1 MAKPL
6 YYPDWAT
13 LDTTLPATGKTNKQR
28 PKQEIREV
36 GWDKGQIPT
45 AEEFNWQM
53 NNFGQWIHYFEDE
66 VLAPLPSTYLP
77 QNGTRITFTG
87 DLSGSASF
95 VGNSVITASIT
106 VLDNSHNHVSANI
119 TDATPNLVA
128 NTVVKR
134 DANSGVSFGDV
145 YVCGTSTTDS
155 STIFFRNFAGQMNG
169 NISSSYNAGAGM
181 SFSRL
186 NPETGGVTAQL
197 VLYDGGYSTLTRPRS
212 AQAQE
217 TNAASLVRYDYL
229 TAQINAVKADITAN
243 TSASKTAAG
252 WWKDENTGMIFQWG
266 YGPYLGDGEGTQS
279 FTFPIAFPSTCLMV
293 VPSIQIQ
300 SQNTNTDVWSQVI
313 NWSRTGTNCQF
324 QYAGGDG
331 NWQRN
336 VRILYWAIGY

>member
-53 NNFGQWIHYFEDE
+53 NNYGQWVHYFADE
-66 VLAPLPSTYLP
+66 VLPTLPTTYLP
-77 QNGTRITFTG
+77 LNGTRITFTG

-95 VGNSVITASIT
+95 VGNSVINASIT
-106 VLDNSHNHVSANI
+106 VLDNSHNHLSANI
-119 TDATPNLVA
+119 TDATELPTPN
-128 NTVVKR
+128 TIVKR
-134 DANSGVSFGDV
+134 NSSATIMAGDIV
-145 YVCGTSTTDS
+145 TCGIATTDAA
-155 STIFFRNFAGQMNG
+155 TVFFQNFAGQRNG
-169 NISSSYNAGAGM
+169 NISSAYNDGGVL
-181 SFSRL
+181 SISRL
-186 NPETGGVTAQL
+186 TPTTGASPSQIL
-197 VLYDGGYSTLTRPRS
+197 LYDAGYTTITRPRS
-212 AQAQE
+212 SQAQE